1 MAINTTSQHA
11 VFHFK
16 KHKPAYVLRCSRHL
30 EQQSIL
36 ECSQGNVIHEN
47 WNLSSAT
54 LRVIAVQVLAAGI
67 ICSSACRMKIKLEI
81 IRPA

>member
-1 MAINTTSQHA
+1 MHRTSRELDWPSMLQHA
-11 VFHFK
+11 VLHFK

-30 EQQSIL
+30 EQQNIL

-67 ICSSACRMKIKLEI
+67 ICETYQ
-81 IRPA
+81 